1 MDSGLEHEA
10 VGEPEFMDQVDLLK
24 GNIVKTL
31 IVFAMPFL
39 LANFIQ
45 AMFGAVDMIIIG
57 WYEPDD
63 SIAAV
68 SLGAQMTM
76 LIIRIAGGMTLGGT
90 ILMSQYI
97 GAGRQQ
103 DALETISTIL
113 TLFSVVS
120 VVLTIVMFVAIDPFL
135 RILQVPPEAF
145 LKTKQY
151 VLVCALG
158 NIVVFGYNAISAILR
173 GLGDSKNPLYFITIA
188 CVLNVIA
195 DLLFIGWFGWGVIGA
210 AAATVLSQLASVLF
224 AIVYLKRTGFMFDF
238 ALRSFKIYWKKV
250 PTICRLGFP
259 VTVQDVLTGFSF
271 LFIAAIVNS
280 FGVTATAAV
289 GIGGRFTM
297 FAMLPSVSFSMA
309 LAALVAQNIGARQT
323 DRAKSAF
330 YLGIF
335 LSLVFTLP
343 FFLWALLCPG
353 TIMRLFGAGDAVV
366 EAGSLYMSGFCFDY
380 ILVAFVFCQIGFF
393 NGCGR
398 TRFVMVNGIISALLI
413 RLPLSWLFGIWLNG
427 NLWLIG
433 LAAPG
438 ASLIQIMAGFIYLRR
453 NRWQRPIIVD
463 DLKESDQSDRPI

>member
-1 MDSGLEHEA
+1 MGR
-10 VGEPEFMDQVDLLK
+10 VDLLK

-31 IVFAMPFL
+31 VVFAMPFF

-68 SLGAQMTM
+68 SLGAQITM
-76 LIIRIAGGMTLGGT
+76 LIIRIAGGLTMGGT
-90 ILMSQYI
+90 ILMSQYV
-97 GAGRQQ
+97 GAGRMR
-103 DALETISTIL
+103 DALETISTIF
-113 TLFSVVS
+113 TLFSILS
-120 VVLTIVMFVAIDPFL
+120 IVLTVVMFLAIDPFL
-135 RILQVPPEAF
+135 RLLQVPPEAF

-158 NIVVFGYNAISAILR
+158 NIVVFGYNAIGAILR
-173 GLGDSKNPLYFITIA
+173 GLGDSKNPLYFIAVA
-188 CVLNVIA
+188 CVMNVLA
-195 DLLFIGWFGWGVIGA
+195 DLLFIGWWGWGVIGA
-210 AAATVLSQLASVLF
+210 AAATVLSQLASVVF
-224 AIVYLKRTGFMFDF
+224 AIVYLKRTKFMFDF
-238 ALRSFKIYWKKV
+238 RWQSFKIYWKKV

-259 VTVQDVLTGFSF
+259 VTVQDVLTGSSF

-323 DRAKSAF
+323 VRAKKAF
-330 YLGIF
+330 YWGIL
-335 LSLVFTLP
+335 LSIMSSLP
-343 FFLWALLCPG
+343 FFLWALCSPG
-353 TIMRLFGAGDAVV
+353 SIMRLFGAEENVV
-366 EAGSLYMSGFCFDY
+366 RAGSLYMLGFCFDY

-413 RLPLSWLFGIWLNG
+413 RLPMSWLFGIFLDG
-427 NLWLIG
+427 DLWLIG

-438 ASLIQIMAGFIYLRR
+438 ASLIQIIVGFVYLRR

-463 DLKESDQSDRPI
+463 ETQDANDSNLSIESD